1 MDLAT
6 LENKKKGALHSSC
19 GEREKVGDTPAVSSV
34 EVKGKR
40 VGGRGKGRR
49 SCFYLWGR
57 YSRKKRL
64 AKGEKGETKLSCC
77 IVPLLVTASC
87 LAHIFTR
94 FFSPEVM

>member
-1 MDLAT
+1 MELAT
-6 LENKKKGALHSSC
+6 LENRKIGVLYFSC

-57 YSRKKRL
+57 YSRKRRL
-64 AKGEKGETKLSCC
+64 AKGGKGENET
-77 IVPLLVTASC
+77 LLLHCSPFSNHF
-87 LAHIFTR
+87 LPGSHFYEIF
-94 FFSPEVM
+94 FA